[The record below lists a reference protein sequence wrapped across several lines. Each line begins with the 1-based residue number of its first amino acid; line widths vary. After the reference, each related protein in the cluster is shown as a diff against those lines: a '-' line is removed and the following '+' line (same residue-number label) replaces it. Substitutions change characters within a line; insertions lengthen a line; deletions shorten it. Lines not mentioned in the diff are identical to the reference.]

1 MREKIQRLGGY
12 LAQMIMPS
20 ISAFIAWGLLTSF
33 VIPTGWTPNEALSE
47 MVGPIIIF
55 LLPIMIGFNAGYIVH
70 GRRGGVVGA
79 TVTMGVIVGASI
91 PMFLGAM
98 IVGPASAYVVK
109 KLDEVFEG
117 KVKAGFEML
126 VSNFSA
132 GIASL
137 LMLIVA
143 YLVIGPV
150 VEGLSNGIGDV
161 VGWVV
166 DAGLLF
172 FVSILV
178 EPAKVLFLNNAINF
192 GVFAPLG
199 AIDAASTGK
208 SIFFMIETNP
218 GPGLGIL
225 LAYTLFGRG
234 VAKASA
240 PGAIIIHFFGG
251 IHEIYFPYILM
262 KPKLILAA
270 IAGGM
275 TGVATNSLFN
285 VGLTATPSPG
295 SIFAY
300 IAVTPQGNF
309 FGMLLGITLA
319 AVVSFLVASVL
330 LRTDKSTSDLE
341 AGAAAVAELKG
352 R

>member
-1 MREKIQRLGGY
+1 MREKIQQLGGY
-12 LAQMIMPS
+12 LAGMIMPA

-33 VIPTGWTPNEALSE
+33 VIPTGWTPNEDLAA
-47 MVGPIIIF
+47 MVGPIIVY
-55 LLPIMIGFNAGYIVH
+55 LLPVLIGFNAGYLVH

-79 TVTMGVIVGASI
+79 TVTMGVVVGASI

-98 IVGPASAYVVK
+98 IVGPASAWVVK
-109 KLDEVFEG
+109 KLDEVVEG
-117 KVKAGFEML
+117 KIRAGFEML

-137 LMLIVA
+137 LMLILA

-161 VGWVV
+161 VGWIV

-172 FVSILV
+172 FVSVLV

-199 AIDAASTGK
+199 AIDAAETGK

-225 LAYTLFGRG
+225 LAYMLSGKG
-234 VAKASA
+234 VARASA

-275 TGVATNSLFN
+275 TGVATNSLLN

-309 FGMLLGITLA
+309 IGMLLGITLA
-319 AVVSFLVASVL
+319 AVVSFLVATVL
-330 LRTDKSTSDLE
+330 LRTDTSTSDLE
-341 AGAAAVAELKG
+341 EGASIMASMKG
-352 R
+352 

>member
-20 ISAFIAWGLLTSF
+20 ISAFIAWGLLTAF
-33 VIPTGWTPNEALSE
+33 VIPTGWTPNDDLLQL
-47 MVGPIIIF
+47 VGPIIVY
-55 LLPIMIGFNAGYIVH
+55 LLPIMIGFNGGYIVH

-79 TVTMGVIVGASI
+79 TVTMGVVVGASI

-117 KVKAGFEML
+117 RVKAGFEML

-137 LMLIVA
+137 LLLIAAFYV
-143 YLVIGPV
+143 VGPV
-150 VEGLSNGIGDV
+150 VEGLTNGIGDT
-161 VGWVV
+161 VGFVV

-199 AIDAASTGK
+199 AIDAAETGK

-234 VAKASA
+234 VARASA
-240 PGAIIIHFFGG
+240 PGAIVIHFFGG

-275 TGVATNSLFN
+275 TGVATNSLLN
-285 VGLTATPSPG
+285 VGLTAVPSPG

-309 FGMLLGITLA
+309 VGMLLGITLA

-330 LRTDKSTSDLE
+330 LRADKTTSDLE
-341 AGAAAVAELKG
+341 VGAAAVAEMKG
-352 R
+352 N